1 MTPLNVLDVEREK
14 QTNTKTGTG
23 SLVIYTYFI
32 RHGLIA
38 DSDTAKPPI
47 LFFV

>member
-14 QTNTKTGTG
+14 QTHTKTGTG